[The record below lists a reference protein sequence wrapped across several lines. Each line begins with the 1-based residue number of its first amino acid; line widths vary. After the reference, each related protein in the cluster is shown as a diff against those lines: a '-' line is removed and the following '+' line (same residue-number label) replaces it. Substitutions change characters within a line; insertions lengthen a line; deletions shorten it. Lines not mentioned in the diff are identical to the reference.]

1 MSKAQK
7 GVAFGSTLTKQQSYG
22 TPFAN
27 AGHIPQVTGHAHATT
42 KELRPPVDLML

>member
-27 AGHIPQVTGHAHATT
+27 AGHIPQVTGHATT